1 MSDAWDAVWAL
12 KGLADMPAPDLVAE
26 ARALLAAATG
36 PVGRC
41 DASAHAALIAS
52 SPRLLDALCDEVER
66 LKEEVRVGVLFYE
79 NEQAHAYNAAE
90 DTVHLRAKHDGLL
103 ADRERL
109 VKAAFRAGDNYSTS
123 VRGVQMGALSTA
135 QMQPNEAATVAR
147 LLGEDSPRGDSLGRK
162 NREAFEARGL
172 IPPSPALDT
181 TRTGGAFCQKCGKHC
196 DLFCINSTG
205 RRAPYEHWCQDC
217 TFLGQEASKTADEG
231 LTTRCC
237 SPGLYDH
244 KTGEKA

>member
-1 MSDAWDAVWAL
+1 
-12 KGLADMPAPDLVAE
+12 MPAPDLVAE

-52 SPRLLDALCDEVER
+52 SPRLLDALI
-66 LKEEVRVGVLFYE
+66 
-79 NEQAHAYNAAE
+79 
-90 DTVHLRAKHDGLL
+90 

-172 IPPSPALDT
+172 IPPSPDLDT